1 MASGEL
7 IAFRGLQ
14 GVGGGGL
21 LSLVFAIVGDVIPPR
36 QRGRYQGYFG
46 ATFGVSSVIGP
57 LIGGFAVDSLSWR
70 YIFYINLPLGIIA
83 LVVTVRDRLS
93 ANRREHPELG
103 RFECA
108 RVTYFV
114 GEVFARPRPANS
126 LLNLSTT
133 EPTL

>member
-1 MASGEL
+1 LVVAKQRNRPYETPENIRSDL
-7 IAFRGLQ
+7 ATHQIKAFREN
-14 GVGGGGL
+14 
-21 LSLVFAIVGDVIPPR
+21 PC
-36 QRGRYQGYFG
+36 RGSARLA
-46 ATFGVSSVIGP
+46 ATATKHD
-57 LIGGFAVDSLSWR
+57 L
-70 YIFYINLPLGIIA
+70 YIA
-83 LVVTVRDRLS
+83 LVATVRDRLS
-93 ANRREHPELG
+93 ANRRDHPELR